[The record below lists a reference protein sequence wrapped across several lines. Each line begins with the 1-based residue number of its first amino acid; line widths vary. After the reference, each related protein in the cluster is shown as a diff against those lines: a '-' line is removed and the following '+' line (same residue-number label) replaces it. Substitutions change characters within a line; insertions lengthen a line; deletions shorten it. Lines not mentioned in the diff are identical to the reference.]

1 MNAETDAI
9 RRIDQGGKPP
19 ADVRAGAAIYN
30 PVVLAMYDA
39 MVLGL
44 ANKYAWRCPNEVLLD
59 WYQAH
64 ISPNHLEVGVGTGY
78 HLDHCRF
85 AGAARIVLADLNGNA
100 LRKTARRIERYRPNA
115 YELNVL
121 APFELPEAPFD
132 SIAMNY
138 VLHCLPGQKIPA
150 KAVAFDHVLRFLK
163 PGGVLFGATIL
174 ALGVELNALAR
185 ALLAF
190 FNRLG
195 VINNAGDSLAALEC
209 SLKNRFSRV
218 EVRVVGSVAL
228 FSGRIA

>member
-1 MNAETDAI
+1 MSNEDVVI
-9 RRIDQGGKPP
+9 HRVDQGERPSP
-19 ADVRAGAAIYN
+19 NVRAGAAIYS
-30 PVVLAMYDA
+30 PVVLAIYDA

-78 HLDHCRF
+78 HLEHCRF
-85 AGAARIVLADLNGNA
+85 RGAPRIVLADLNGNA
-100 LRKTARRIERYRPNA
+100 LRKAARRIERYRPNA

-138 VLHCLPGQKIPA
+138 VLHCLPGQIPA
-150 KAVAFDHVLRFLK
+150 KAIAFDHVLRFLK

-174 ALGVELNALAR
+174 AMGADLNALAR
-185 ALLAF
+185 GMLAI

-195 VINNAGDSLAALEC
+195 VINNAGDSFAALES
-209 SLKNRFSRV
+209 SLKSRFSRV

-228 FSGRIA
+228 FSGRLA